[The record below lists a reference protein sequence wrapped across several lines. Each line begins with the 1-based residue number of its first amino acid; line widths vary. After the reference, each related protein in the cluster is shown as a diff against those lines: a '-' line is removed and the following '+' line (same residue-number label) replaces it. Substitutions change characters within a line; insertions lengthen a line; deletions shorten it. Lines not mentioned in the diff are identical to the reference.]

1 MPPLVTPIVPIEPMP
16 LTVRPRRPPLAL
28 RPPVKVLATE
38 GLRTQTPPSFLLT
51 VRRPLPP
58 MVSSLVSCDVT
69 MLKSVFTPRSSSVLA
84 RAVTFGKFE
93 AAELL
98 TRLAR
103 TRAPEPLDSMRRVP
117 EVPVR

>member
-1 MPPLVTPIVPIEPMP
+1 
-16 LTVRPRRPPLAL
+16 
-28 RPPVKVLATE
+28 
-38 GLRTQTPPSFLLT
+38 
-51 VRRPLPP
+51 